1 MTLPRRLLLPALAT
15 PFLALGPVARAMTP
29 PTVVV
34 GGTGGA
40 LGALRTVA
48 IWFTEATGIAVT
60 IVPSLGTEGGLRATA
75 DGKLHVG
82 VIGRPLREPDL
93 ARGVAEAQVWRV
105 PLGFVTSFES
115 PKAVGMD
122 ELAAFLD
129 DPASIWPDG
138 KPVRPILRPATESDY
153 AILFKRAPSLETAI
167 QRLRRR
173 PELPVATTDQDALDL
188 AERLEGSLVNATLS
202 QVITEGRDLR
212 FVPIDGAT
220 PNVDALESGAS
231 TLAKP
236 MHVIRSLRT
245 PPQGDQFLDYLRS
258 SEGQT
263 RLRRC
268 GCLV

>member
-15 PFLALGPVARAMTP
+15 PFLALGPAARALP
-29 PTVVV
+29 PPAVIV
-34 GGTGGA
+34 GGIGGA

-48 IWFTEATGIAVT
+48 IWFTEATGIEVT
-60 IVPSLGTEGGLRATA
+60 VLPSLGSEGGLRATA

-82 VIGRPLREPDL
+82 VIGRPPREPDL
-93 ARGVAEAQVWRV
+93 ARGVSEVQVWRV
-105 PLGFVTSFES
+105 PLGFVTSVDR

-122 ELAAFLD
+122 ELAAFLG
-129 DPASIWPDG
+129 DPASTWPDG
-138 KPVRPILRPATESDY
+138 TPVRPILRHASESDY
-153 AILFKRAPSLETAI
+153 PILFKRSPSLETAI

-173 PELPVATTDQDALDL
+173 PELPVAATDQEALDL

-212 FVPIDGAT
+212 FVPIDGVT
-220 PNVDALESGAS
+220 PTVDALESGAN
-231 TLAKP
+231 TLVKP

-245 PPQGDQFLDYLRS
+245 PPQGEQFLAYLRS
-258 SEGQT
+258 SEGQS